1 MTVPISTFGPHVPPN
16 LDKHQEKTRGKLAT
30 KAKRGI
36 AACLGPGLITGASD
50 DDPSGVATYS
60 QAGAQYGYS
69 MLWVVVITLPLMAAI
84 QEISARIGRV
94 TGRGLARNMRL
105 HYPPWVVF
113 PMVGLL
119 LIANIINLGADIGA
133 MGAAVHLVTGG
144 PTWLP
149 LAYALVLTAASLLA
163 QIFFSYERYTQVLKY
178 LTAAMFVYVI
188 TGFVVHVPWGQALHG
203 MLVPNIQ
210 WNGVYIA
217 LLVGV
222 LGTTI
227 SPYLFFWQASL
238 ESEHVKVTPGKEP
251 LRKAPEQS
259 REALRRIRLD
269 TYLGMGFSNL
279 IALFIMLCAAAT
291 LHADPDPARHDVG
304 SAAEAAAAL
313 KPLAGNFAS
322 TLFAIGIL
330 SGGLLAIPS
339 LAGSAAY
346 AVGELFRWPVGL
358 ERTPRKAKGFY
369 ASLTIATL
377 LAVALVLSPINPI
390 RALVWAA
397 VINGITAVPIMIM
410 VMLLFS
416 NSKIMGGFTRTGKML
431 RVGGWIATAV
441 MALAA
446 VAFLLTLRR

>member
-1 MTVPISTFGPHVPPN
+1 
-16 LDKHQEKTRGKLAT
+16 
-30 KAKRGI
+30 
-36 AACLGPGLITGASD
+36 
-50 DDPSGVATYS
+50 
-60 QAGAQYGYS
+60 
-69 MLWVVVITLPLMAAI
+69 MLWTMVLTLPLMAAI
-84 QEISARIGRV
+84 QEVAARIGRV

-105 HYPPWVVF
+105 NYPAWAVF
-113 PMVGLL
+113 PVVALL

-144 PTWLP
+144 PAWTP
-149 LAYALVLTAASLLA
+149 LVYALVLTALSLLS
-163 QIFFSYERYTQVLKY
+163 QIFFSYDKYTRVLKY
-178 LTAAMFVYVI
+178 LTAAMLVYVI
-188 TGFVVHVPWGQALHG
+188 TVFVVHVPWGQALHA
-203 MLVPNIQ
+203 MVIPHVR
-210 WNGVYIA
+210 WSDAYIG

-238 ESEHVKVTPGKEP
+238 ESEHVKVSPGAEP

-259 REALRRIRLD
+259 REALWRIRVD
-269 TYLGMGFSNL
+269 TYMGMTFSNI
-279 IALFIMLCAAAT
+279 IALSIILCAAAT
-291 LHADPDPARHDVG
+291 LHVSPDPKMHDVT
-304 SAAEAAAAL
+304 SAAQAAEAL
-313 KPLAGNFAS
+313 RPLAGNFAS

-346 AVGELFRWPVGL
+346 AVGEMFHWPVGL
-358 ERTPRKAKGFY
+358 ERKPHKAKGFY
-369 ASLTIATL
+369 AALTIATA
-377 LAVALVLSPINPI
+377 LAAAMVLSPINPI

-416 NSKIMGGFTRTGKML
+416 NSRIMGSFTRTGKWL
-431 RVGGWIATAV
+431 RLGGWLATAV

-446 VAFLLTLRR
+446 VAFLVTLTR